1 MRFRLRYQHHDLE
14 LTEGRFVIGRSAT
27 CQLSLDDPLVSRNH
41 AVLTVATDSVLIED
55 LGSRNGVRVNATRV
69 EGKRPLVHGDRIT
82 IGNQELLLLKKRDVP
97 TDTHVQ
103 PATQRGP
110 AFGLLGALAD
120 KAIALGHGDDAER
133 ILNTHLI
140 QVLEDARAGRD
151 PGAEVCE
158 KAAHYAVRLAGVTGK
173 GRWVDFVFE
182 LYAAVR
188 RPCATEIV
196 DELYEVL
203 RRVKQVSMGALR
215 GYVGVLKE
223 GASSLGPNERFL
235 LSRLE
240 GLERLAALR

>member
-1 MRFRLRYQHHDLE
+1 MRYRLRYQHHDLE
-14 LTEGRFVIGRSAT
+14 LIEGRFLIGRSAT

-41 AVLTVATDSVLIED
+41 AVLTVGTDSVVLED
-55 LGSRNGVRVNATRV
+55 LGSRNGVRVNGARI
-69 EGKRPLVHGDRIT
+69 EGERPLVHGDRIT
-82 IGNQELLLLKKRDVP
+82 IGSQELLMLKKRDVP
-97 TDTHVQ
+97 TDTQIQ

-133 ILNTHLI
+133 ILNTHML
-140 QVLEDARAGRD
+140 QVLEDARRGHD
-151 PGAEVCE
+151 PGADVCE
-158 KAAHYAVRLAGVTGK
+158 KAARYAVKLAGVTAK
-173 GRWVDFVFE
+173 GRWVDYVFE

-203 RRVKQVSMGALR
+203 RRVKQVSLGSLR
-215 GYVGVLKE
+215 TYVGVLKE
-223 GASSLGPNERFL
+223 GASSLGPSERFL